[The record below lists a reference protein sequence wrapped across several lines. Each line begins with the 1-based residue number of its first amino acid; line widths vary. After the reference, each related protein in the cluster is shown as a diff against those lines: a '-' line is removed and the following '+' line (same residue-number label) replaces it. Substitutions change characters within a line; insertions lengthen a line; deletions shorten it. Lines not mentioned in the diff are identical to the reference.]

1 MSLLSES
8 SAVMW
13 LLVGVL
19 LMLSLILGLGWRR
32 SREQL
37 HALQE
42 SSEEEE
48 QSMQQTW
55 QASLDESRERQQQA
69 EQLIEQDPL
78 VKAIVE
84 RFEGRVVK
92 DSIRPLENSA
102 G

>member
-42 SSEEEE
+42 SSEEEQ

-69 EQLIEQDPL
+69 EQRVALIEQRAALDGQQ
-78 VKAIVE
+78 AE
-84 RFEGRVVK
+84 
-92 DSIRPLENSA
+92 
-102 G
+102 